1 MSSVVDMCEMWAVDE
16 FEKKEEKSMATINLT
31 LENMTEVGENIRVVK
46 QDKYLI
52 LVIDTTVDLGLSST
66 GKMRAIGNSSGFTA
80 LPGGLKGNIYIGK
93 KA

>member
-1 MSSVVDMCEMWAVDE
+1 VAVDE

-52 LVIDTTVDLGLSST
+52 LVIDTTVDLGPSIN
-66 GKMRAIGNSSGFTA
+66 GKMRATGNSHGFTA